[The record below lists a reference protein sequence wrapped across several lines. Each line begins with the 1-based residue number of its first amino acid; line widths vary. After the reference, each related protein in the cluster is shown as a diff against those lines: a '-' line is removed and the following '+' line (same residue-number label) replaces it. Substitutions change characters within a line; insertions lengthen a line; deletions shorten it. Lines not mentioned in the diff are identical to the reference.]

1 MKSVNKSVLIWY
13 SPQQMFD
20 LVADV
25 ARYPQF
31 LPWCDHARVL
41 EPHADGVTAEVG
53 IKISALRQS
62 FVTRNTHLVEGE
74 QRKLVMDLVKG
85 PFSNLH
91 GVWQFTPVAAANA
104 DMAACRVELKLN
116 YGFSSM
122 TLAAVVGPVFD
133 KIATSM
139 VDAFVKRAEQV
150 YG

>member
-25 ARYPQF
+25 ASYPQF

-41 EPHADGVTAEVG
+41 EQHDDGLTGEVG

-62 FVTRNTHLVEGE
+62 FVTRNTHVSEGE

-91 GVWQFTPVAAANA
+91 GEWLFAPVGAASDGAT
-104 DMAACRVELKLN
+104 ACKVTLQLN

-133 KIATSM
+133 KIASTM